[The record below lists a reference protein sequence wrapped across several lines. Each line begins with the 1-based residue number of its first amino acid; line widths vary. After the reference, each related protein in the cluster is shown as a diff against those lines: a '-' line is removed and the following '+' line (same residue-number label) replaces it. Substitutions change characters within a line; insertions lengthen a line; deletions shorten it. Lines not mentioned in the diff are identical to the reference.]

1 MPHYT
6 QCISSGEGRNYISG
20 AKIRLLFELIKEKL
34 NKKQN
39 DDDLINENDNDN
51 ENDNEN
57 DNDNENGYL
66 TKTVLNENDNE
77 NNTRCVGCE

>member
-6 QCISSGEGRNYISG
+6 QRLSSEKKRNSISG
-20 AKIRLLFELIKEKL
+20 AKIQLLFELIKEKL

-51 ENDNEN
+51 EN
-57 DNDNENGYL
+57 GYL
-66 TKTVLNENDNE
+66 TRTKTITKTVI
-77 NNTRCVGCE
+77 

>member
-20 AKIRLLFELIKEKL
+20 AKILLLFELIKEKL

-39 DDDLINENDNDN
+39 DDDLINRFRLRFRFWAMPRNVSVWIPVDLWSFLFEH
-51 ENDNEN
+51 
-57 DNDNENGYL
+57 
-66 TKTVLNENDNE
+66 
-77 NNTRCVGCE
+77 R

>member
-6 QCISSGEGRNYISG
+6 QRLSSEKKRNSISG
-20 AKIRLLFELIKEKL
+20 AKIQHLFELIKEKL

-51 ENDNEN
+51 EN
-57 DNDNENGYL
+57 
-66 TKTVLNENDNE
+66 
-77 NNTRCVGCE
+77 NTRCVGCE

>member
-57 DNDNENGYL
+57 GYL
-66 TKTVLNENDNE
+66 TKTKTITKTITITKTVI
-77 NNTRCVGCE
+77 

>member
-20 AKIRLLFELIKEKL
+20 AKIRLLSELIKEKL

-51 ENDNEN
+51 ENGYLTKTVLNEN

-66 TKTVLNENDNE
+66 TKTITITKTVI
-77 NNTRCVGCE
+77 

>member
-6 QCISSGEGRNYISG
+6 QCLSFGEGRNYISG

-39 DDDLINENDNDN
+39 DDDLINENDN
-51 ENDNEN
+51 
-57 DNDNENGYL
+57 GYL
-66 TKTVLNENDNE
+66 TKTKTITKTVI
-77 NNTRCVGCE
+77 

>member
-6 QCISSGEGRNYISG
+6 QCLSFGEGRNYISG

-51 ENDNEN
+51 EN
-57 DNDNENGYL
+57 GYL
-66 TKTVLNENDNE
+66 TKTVLNENDNDNE

>member
-6 QCISSGEGRNYISG
+6 QCLSSGEGRNYISG

-51 ENDNEN
+51 EN
-57 DNDNENGYL
+57 GYL
-66 TKTVLNENDNE
+66 TKTVLNENDNDNE

>member
-51 ENDNEN
+51 EN
-57 DNDNENGYL
+57 GYL

>member
-51 ENDNEN
+51 EN
-57 DNDNENGYL
+57 GYL
-66 TKTVLNENDNE
+66 TKTVLNENDNDNE

>member
-20 AKIRLLFELIKEKL
+20 AKILLLSELIKEKL

-51 ENDNEN
+51 EN
-57 DNDNENGYL
+57 GYL
-66 TKTVLNENDNE
+66 TRTKTITITITKTVI
-77 NNTRCVGCE
+77 